1 MIDLSVVIPAYREAQ
16 ALATLLP
23 SLRAVVTRLSP
34 SHEILIVDAKDPVDN
49 TQEICAR
56 EGVRYLQRGAG
67 NHYGDAVRT
76 GIAGASGRYVL
87 FMDADGSHNPSQL
100 HLLWERR
107 HSSDMVIGSR
117 YIAGGETEN
126 PKVLIAMSWIV
137 NITYSYIF
145 KLTVRDVSNSF
156 RLYRADYLKAMPL
169 RCNHFD
175 IIQEILIR
183 ATRRGPMRVV
193 EVPIRFEKRKA
204 GESKRSLLRFA
215 VSYLSTIVR
224 LVRYCSSE

>member
-1 MIDLSVVIPAYREAQ
+1 MIDLSIVIPAYREAEV
-16 ALATLLP
+16 LATLLP
-23 SLRAVVTRLSP
+23 SLRAEVSRLSR
-34 SHEILIVDAKDPVDN
+34 SHEIIIVDAKEPVDN
-49 TQEICAR
+49 TQDICAR
-56 EGVRYLQRGAG
+56 ERVRYLQRGGG

-76 GIAGASGRYVL
+76 GIAEASGRYVL

-107 HSSDMVIGSR
+107 HSADIVIGSR

-137 NITYSYIF
+137 NIAYRYIF
-145 KLTVRDVSNSF
+145 NLTVRDVSNSL
-156 RLYRADYLKAMPL
+156 RLYRADYLKSMRL
-169 RCNHFD
+169 RCDNFD

-183 ATRRGPMRVV
+183 ASRRGPLRIV

-224 LVRYCSSE
+224 LVRYCSTY